1 MPCHHFRVTA
11 CCPKPSSTKYFWA
24 SASAKFGESLSMKDV
39 IHRMTRTPKVALR
52 RAMKA
57 CQSGKMAVSTTKLL
71 KPVLHPLSM
80 STAPTLI
87 LRAV

>member
-1 MPCHHFRVTA
+1 M
-11 CCPKPSSTKYFWA
+11 
-24 SASAKFGESLSMKDV
+24 DV
-39 IHRMTRTPKVALR
+39 IHRMTRTPKAALS

-80 STAPTLI
+80 STAPTLMF
-87 LRAV
+87 RAV